1 LDHYFETRE
10 AASVAA
16 AKRITDALRRRLDA
30 QQAASLV
37 VSGGTSPTRCFAE
50 LSVQDIDWSRVGVLP
65 SDDRWVPADHED
77 SNEKL
82 IREKLLVEKAAAA
95 ELLPFYAPGMSV
107 EERCH
112 ELDKDIRSV
121 PFPFACSM
129 LGMGADGHFAS
140 LFPDADNLATG
151 LDLESTTLCLPI
163 ETQASPYSR
172 VSLTLAALSRSDEI
186 VLLFF
191 GEDKR
196 AVYEDARNGND
207 QFPVSRLLLQKRAP
221 VHTYWAP

>member
-1 LDHYFETRE
+1 LDHFFETRE

-16 AKRITDALRRRLDA
+16 AKRITDALRGQLDA
-30 QQAASLV
+30 KKAASLV
-37 VSGGTSPTRCFAE
+37 VSGGTSPIQCFAE
-50 LSVQDIDWSRVGVLP
+50 LSTQDIDWQRVSVLP

-82 IREKLLVEKAAAA
+82 IREKLLVEKATAAK
-95 ELLPFYAPGMSV
+95 LLPFYAPGMSV
-107 EERCH
+107 EDRCR
-112 ELDKDIRSV
+112 ELNSDIRSV
-121 PFPFACSM
+121 PFPFACSL

-151 LDLESTTLCLPI
+151 LDLESTTLCLPV

-172 VSLTLAALSRSDEI
+172 VSLTLAALSRSREI

-191 GEDKR
+191 GEEKR
-196 AVYEDARNGND
+196 AVFEQAKNGND
-207 QFPVSRLLLQKRAP
+207 LFPVRRLLLQTRAP

>member
-1 LDHYFETRE
+1 MDHYFDTRAE
-10 AASVAA
+10 ASVAA
-16 AKRITDALRRRLDA
+16 ANQITKALCRRLDV
-30 QQAASLV
+30 QKAASLV
-37 VSGGTSPTRCFAE
+37 VSGGTSPIQCFAE
-50 LSVQDIDWSRVGVLP
+50 LSTKDIDWSRVDVLL

-77 SNEKL
+77 SNERL
-82 IREKLLVEKAAAA
+82 IREKLLVEKAASA
-95 ELLPFYAPGMSV
+95 ELLPFYTARMSV
-107 EERCH
+107 EERSD
-112 ELDKDIRSV
+112 ELNSDVRFV
-121 PFPFACSM
+121 PFPFACSL

-151 LDLESTTLCLPI
+151 LDLESATLCLPI
-163 ETQASPYSR
+163 ETEASPWSR

-207 QFPVSRLLLQKRAP
+207 QFPVSQLLLQKRAP